1 MSFLDFFKRKPPE
14 IEILDLLDKHLDL
27 CIKATDLLSEA
38 LIRKLDEKQAEAS
51 KFIRE
56 IKKAE
61 EDADY
66 RRREI
71 IDKLAYGI
79 LPPIS
84 KEDMMELVK
93 LLDNVIDWT
102 DESAQLL
109 NIIDIYRTPEHIRNL
124 IREQQ
129 KLGNQCVYTLRDTI
143 KTLNH
148 DYDEA
153 LDKCNLVEII
163 EHEMDNTYLQIHE
176 AIYKTQLSVNE
187 AILIKQLADCLEN
200 VGDSC
205 EDTADLVRVVVVSAF
220 R

>member
-1 MSFLDFFKRKPPE
+1 MSFIDFFKRKPPE
-14 IEILDLLDKHLDL
+14 IEILDLLNKHLDL
-27 CIKATDLLSEA
+27 CIKATDLLNQA
-38 LIRKLDEKQAEAS
+38 LKYKQEEKQTEAS
-51 KFIRE
+51 KLIKE
-56 IKKAE
+56 IKAAE
-61 EDADY
+61 EEADY

-71 IDKLAYGI
+71 INKLAHGI

-109 NIIDIYRTPEHIRNL
+109 NTLDIHRIPKHIRDF
-124 IREQQ
+124 IIEQQ
-129 KLGNQCVYTLRDTI
+129 KLGNQCIHTLRETI
-143 KTLNH
+143 VTLNE
-148 DYDEA
+148 DYDQA

-176 AIYKTQLSVNE
+176 AIYRTQLSVND
-187 AILIKQLADCLEN
+187 AILIKQLADYLEN